1 MRILRI
7 KFSRFSKVLTI
18 NENAETHGIKG
29 FTLLFL
35 YIFSVLHYPH
45 STLIIGCFLT
55 SYPLITLF
63 SVREG
68 GSVRIENFVPTK

>member
-45 STLIIGCFLT
+45 STLVIAYLLT

-63 SVREG
+63 FGERGWVG
-68 GSVRIENFVPTK
+68 EN